1 MGVEVGGLGVKRVEL
16 KAPNQIRVFLFRFS
30 LHFLLLFLGLPQRAR
45 VCVWVECVRV
55 LFKGTSCCLS
65 PTLLHLPSPLAA
77 VLATDSHKDLLKL
90 INDHRMEVPEAGQ
103 GGNGKG
109 VPRPGEVLGRRAVE
123 Q

>member
-1 MGVEVGGLGVKRVEL
+1 MCGL
-16 KAPNQIRVFLFRFS
+16 S
-30 LHFLLLFLGLPQRAR
+30 
-45 VCVWVECVRV
+45 VCV
-55 LFKGTSCCLS
+55 CCLRALPVACRPLSSIS
-65 PTLLHLPSPLAA
+65 PPPPAA

-90 INDHRMEVPEAGQ
+90 INDHRMEVPGAGQ

>member
-1 MGVEVGGLGVKRVEL
+1 M
-16 KAPNQIRVFLFRFS
+16 FLFRFS

-45 VCVWVECVRV
+45 VCACVWVECVRV